1 MNYNFHPYFTKEFE
15 LTPCFTE
22 WVKEDKEKCP
32 SYVTISSCNFSKKE
46 KWKALDTH
54 AKISQAYLM
63 SNMDPAPPRKCLY
76 FLDSDQIKGYRDD
89 L

>member
-1 MNYNFHPYFTKEFE
+1 MNYNFRPYFTKEFE
-15 LTPCFTE
+15 LTPAL
-22 WVKEDKEKCP
+22 P
-32 SYVTISSCNFSKKE
+32 SGSRRTKRSVPPMSQSRPAIFQKKE
-46 KWKALDTH
+46 KWKALDMH

-63 SNMDPAPPRKCLY
+63 SNMDPEPHRKCLY